1 MTKAFL
7 ISVSA
12 AALIAASGCAFA
24 QGSNNAQ
31 SAPADQQAPAAT
43 KNAPAEKI
51 APTMK
56 RTEAP
61 DTKANAV
68 NKMGQAEPKGPADV
82 AAPKRAEGD
91 VKKDDT
97 KANGVNKMGQ
107 AEPKGPAD
115 VAAPKHAEGVVKK
128 DDTKANAIENKGA
141 ENKPGVKTND
151 KAASEINT
159 DKSKA
164 ASDVKAGVTI
174 GQAAAG
180 PKMLT
185 TEQRAK
191 IRTVVK
197 EQKVQSPSSVNFAV
211 SVGTIVPRSMTLYP
225 VTPEFITINREW
237 RGFEYFLIGDQIVI
251 VNPRTLEIVA
261 VVEA

>member
-82 AAPKRAEGD
+82 AAPK
-91 VKKDDT
+91 
-97 KANGVNKMGQ
+97 
-107 AEPKGPAD
+107 
-115 VAAPKHAEGVVKK
+115 HAEGVVKK
-128 DDTKANAIENKGA
+128 DDTKANAMENKGA
-141 ENKPGVKTND
+141 ENKLGVKTND
-151 KAASEINT
+151 KAASEINV